1 MKEELA
7 DYFPVAAA
15 SFPRTQEASSAN
27 GTGFNI
33 GAHSG
38 ALAPERCEMRG
49 CGTLKAFHPS
59 PCPSPHGRGDA
70 CTTVATTS
78 PLPWGEGQ
86 GEGRLLLFKAPP
98 SVPASYTSVTGNGV
112 ALFIALLI
120 AFTLLVPHL
129 AWAQVEVE
137 IRRGQVRAIPIAIAD
152 FAGSHFAGETTQVI
166 TADLERSGLFK
177 PISPAAFIDRM
188 ANVDTPPRF
197 QDWRVINAQA
207 LVVGRVTEAG
217 DGRLRGE
224 YRLWDV
230 FTARQIAGEQ
240 FYIPAGTPRRL
251 AHIIA
256 DAVYERLTGEKGY
269 FDSRVVFVDET
280 GSKDKRVK
288 RLAIMD
294 QDGANLRLLTQGREL
309 VLTPR
314 FHPLSQQITYTAYRG
329 GEPRVVLMD
338 IMSGQEQVLGNF
350 PNMSFA
356 PRFSPQGDRVVM
368 SLQEGANSNIFE
380 MDLRSRQLAR
390 LTQSQAIDTAPS
402 YSPDG
407 RGIVFESDRE
417 GRQQL
422 YVMSAGG
429 AGLRRITY
437 GHGSYSTPVWSPRG
451 DLIAFTKRVSGG
463 FAIGVIRPD
472 GSGERILTEG
482 YHNEGPSWSPNGRVI
497 AFFRDSQGE
506 NGGPKLYSIDL
517 TGYNER
523 QIATP
528 SFASDPAWSPL
539 LK

>member
-1 MKEELA
+1 MIRKLVHR
-7 DYFPVAAA
+7 FPVAVIA
-15 SFPRTQEASSAN
+15 
-27 GTGFNI
+27 
-33 GAHSG
+33 
-38 ALAPERCEMRG
+38 RG
-49 CGTLKAFHPS
+49 CSPEAIQPQKVRAWSQPLWIATAQQRLAMTVHQPS
-59 PCPSPHGRGDA
+59 AGFEVRSNRFAYFG
-70 CTTVATTS
+70 
-78 PLPWGEGQ
+78 
-86 GEGRLLLFKAPP
+86 
-98 SVPASYTSVTGNGV
+98 
-112 ALFIALLI
+112 ALLI
-120 AFTLLVPHL
+120 AFALLAPQM
-129 AWAQVEVE
+129 ARAQVEVE
-137 IRRGQVRAIPIAIAD
+137 IRRGQVRAIPIAIAE
-152 FAGSHFAGETTQVI
+152 FAGPGIGQETAQIVA
-166 TADLERSGLFK
+166 ADLERSGLFK
-177 PISPAAFIDRM
+177 PINPAAFIDRM
-188 ANVDTPPRF
+188 ASVDAPPRF
-197 QDWRVINAQA
+197 QDWKVINAQA
-207 LVVGRVTEAG
+207 LVVGRVTDTG

-230 FTARQIAGEQ
+230 FSARQIAGEQ
-240 FYIPAGTPRRL
+240 FLLPTNASRRL

-269 FDSRVVFVDET
+269 FDSRIVFVDET
-280 GSKDKRVK
+280 GPKDKRVK

-314 FHPLSQQITYTAYRG
+314 FHPLSQEITYTAYRD
-329 GEPRVVLMD
+329 GEPRVVLRD

-380 MDLRSRQLAR
+380 MDVRSRRLTR
-390 LTQSQAIDTAPS
+390 LTQSQSIDTAPC

-422 YVMSAGG
+422 YVMSSGG
-429 AGLRRITY
+429 AGLRRISY
-437 GHGSYSTPVWSPRG
+437 GEGSYSTPVWSPRG
-451 DLIAFTKRVSGG
+451 DLIAFTKRAHGG

-472 GSGERILTEG
+472 GSGERVLTEG

-497 AFFRDSQGE
+497 MFFRESQGD